1 MVFMSPGRKLGRKV
15 SLKSNKRRCITVNS
29 HFNSSE
35 TNSLNKSNS
44 DDVKGNSNPPFI
56 NTHTKSSFKKLF
68 TLQKETDTKSSIRIN
83 DKITDNNNT
92 I

>member
-15 SLKSNKRRCITVNS
+15 SFKSNKRGCITVNS

-56 NTHTKSSFKKLF
+56 NTHTKSSLKSSLLCKKKLTQSQVF
-68 TLQKETDTKSSIRIN
+68 V
-83 DKITDNNNT
+83 
-92 I
+92 